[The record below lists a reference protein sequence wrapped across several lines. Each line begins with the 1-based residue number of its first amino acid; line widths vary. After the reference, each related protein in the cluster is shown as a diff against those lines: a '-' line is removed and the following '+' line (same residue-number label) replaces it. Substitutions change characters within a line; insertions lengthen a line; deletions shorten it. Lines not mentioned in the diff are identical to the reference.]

1 MEKYYDVVIVGCG
14 PAGLQAAIHAAR
26 RKLRTLI
33 FGKPEA
39 SALFRAHMENYFG
52 FAEKV
57 SGEELLRNGLSQALR
72 FGAEHRAEDVVSL
85 EALGE
90 EGFRVIPESEEEI
103 LAGALILAL
112 GVSRRKKK
120 IKGEAELTGKGVSYC
135 VDCDGFFFRGEPVA
149 VVGEESAAVHGA
161 LTLSKIA
168 ERVYLVAEELRV
180 SEALRKELLS
190 SPVEWVR
197 ARAEE
202 VLGTE
207 AVEGLRLSD
216 GTVLSIKGV
225 FFEEGA
231 KGVLEL
237 ATALG
242 VALDPENMRYIQV
255 DRRQATSVPGVFAA
269 GDVTGPPFQVAKAVG
284 EGCVA
289 ALSAADYLSEKRRTG
304 RSEG

>member
-1 MEKYYDVVIVGCG
+1 MERYEVVIIGCG

-39 SALFRAHMENYFG
+39 SALYRAHMENYFG
-52 FAEKV
+52 LAGKV
-57 SGEELLRNGLSQALR
+57 SGKELLETGLSQALR
-72 FGAEHRAEDVVSL
+72 FGAEHRAEDVVRL
-85 EALGE
+85 EPVGE
-90 EGFRVIPESEEEI
+90 EFKVVPESGREV
-103 LAGALILAL
+103 LAEALILAL

-149 VVGEESAAVHGA
+149 VVGEGSAAVHGA
-161 LTLSKIA
+161 LTLSRLA
-168 ERVYLVAEELRV
+168 SEVYLVAEELKV
-180 SEALRKELLS
+180 SEALQKELS
-190 SPVEWVR
+190 ASPVKWIR

-202 VLGTE
+202 VLGKDQ
-207 AVEGLRLSD
+207 VEGLRLSE
-216 GTVLSIKGV
+216 GTVLSVKGV

-231 KGVLEL
+231 KGALEL

-242 VALDPENMRYIQV
+242 VALDPESMRYIQV
-255 DRRQATSVPGVFAA
+255 DRRQATNIPGVFAA

-289 ALSAADYLSEKRRTG
+289 ALSAADYLAERKRTG
-304 RSEG
+304 GG

>member
-1 MEKYYDVVIVGCG
+1 MERYDVIIIGCG

-26 RKLRTLI
+26 RKLKTLI

-39 SALFRAHMENYFG
+39 SALYKAHVENYFG
-52 FAEKV
+52 FTGKV
-57 SGEELLRNGLSQALR
+57 SGEALIKAGLEQALR
-72 FGAEHRAEDVVSL
+72 FGAEHRAEDVLKL
-85 EALGE
+85 ELQE
-90 EGFRVIPESEEEI
+90 EDFRVVSESEQEF
-103 LAGALILAL
+103 LAGALILTL

-120 IKGEAELTGKGVSYC
+120 IKGENELLGKGVSYC

-161 LTLSKIA
+161 LTLSRIA
-168 ERVYLVAEELRV
+168 SEVYLVAEELRV
-180 SEALRKELLS
+180 AEALRKELET
-190 SPVEWVR
+190 SPVKWIR

-202 VLGTE
+202 VLGEDT
-207 AVEGLRLSD
+207 VEGLRLSD
-216 GTVLSIKGV
+216 GTVLAVKGV

-231 KGVLEL
+231 KGALEL

-269 GDVTGPPFQVAKAVG
+269 GDVTGPPFQIAKAVG

-289 ALSAADYLSEKRRTG
+289 ALSAADYLSRKKKAST
-304 RSEG
+304 S